1 MAALQ
6 HILFRE
12 LLFKSVLCLM
22 FLLANA
28 DLMTEVGQA
37 NGADLNGRELT
48 YNLQGHVALQHSF
61 SESYSGEGEGD
72 DTFTKCHHRNTLL
85 KNYSEASSEFLECA
99 VKSAKPVRICEKC
112 VREFKNVHYAWDMIN
127 KDEECK
133 DDILVSDTL
142 QIVTQTHSFLQ
153 SLWDVGLC
161 ENCYSA
167 SSHFEASNS
176 TVQFLRQY
184 NETIDCFIAFGGHAP
199 GPEDNNSTSICT
211 NCSDQYK
218 ALNHVYNN
226 IPENGLCMDIIDLM
240 NRTRMQWK
248 SSGCTP
254 ITRNFLFVMAV
265 SVFIC
270 ILPLFFYLTAKIHGT
285 KKEQKL
291 VKQSRQQRRG
301 LTASDRLFA
310 GTTDSLR

>member
-6 HILFRE
+6 HMLFRDF
-12 LLFKSVLCLM
+12 LFKSVLCLT
-22 FLLANA
+22 FLLAKA
-28 DLMTEVGQA
+28 DFMTEVGSA
-37 NGADLNGRELT
+37 NGADLNGREHT
-48 YNLQGHVALQHSF
+48 YNQQGRVALQYSF
-61 SESYSGEGEGD
+61 SESDSGEGAGD
-72 DTFTKCHHRNTLL
+72 DAFAKCQHRDTLL

-99 VKSAKPVRICEKC
+99 VKRAKPVRICEKC

-127 KDEECK
+127 KDDECK
-133 DDILVSDTL
+133 EDILVSDTL
-142 QIVTQTHSFLQ
+142 QIVTQTHTFLQ

-161 ENCYSA
+161 ENCYST

-176 TVQFLRQY
+176 TMQFLRHY
-184 NETIDCFIAFGGHAP
+184 NETIDCFIAFGGHVP
-199 GPEDNNSTSICT
+199 GPEDNNTTSICT
-211 NCSDQYK
+211 NCSEQYK
-218 ALNHVYNN
+218 ALNHVYNS

-248 SSGCTP
+248 SSGCTWRE
-254 ITRNFLFVMAV
+254 RNFTFVTAL

-291 VKQSRQQRRG
+291 VKKSRQQRRG

-310 GTTDSLR
+310 GTADSLR